1 MGGRK
6 GGEHSLSVR
15 KIAFFFLFLSIS
27 SRFCHLNCFFN
38 FFSPF
43 SYIISDQ
50 HACESFSSVTLN
62 NDLVNFIL
70 TPKNCFTIFSFDQKL
85 KKSFSFFSGPAL
97 LFHTISGKLF
107 SSKNLLL
114 LYTCIKHSFFLRL
127 AFLKFFNSCLIF
139 ELIKSSFFSSDWL
152 APRLGGRAGTV
163 FLHCAPP
170 KMAPTWRANGRVG
183 GDTVR
188 VIPPNL
194 TVDLWILSDLYF
206 CNSKFFLFAQ
216 LFLVAQAAFFDKS
229 GRKNQNKTAGSMLR
243 APQTTPPN
251 EKQAI
256 SFSVRVVFEPPPNR
270 DFSLSSRIFPPPTFF
285 FMTNS
290 NNF

>member
-1 MGGRK
+1 M
-6 GGEHSLSVR
+6 
-15 KIAFFFLFLSIS
+15 
-27 SRFCHLNCFFN
+27 
-38 FFSPF
+38 
-43 SYIISDQ
+43 
-50 HACESFSSVTLN
+50 
-62 NDLVNFIL
+62 
-70 TPKNCFTIFSFDQKL
+70 

-107 SSKNLLL
+107 PSKNLLL
-114 LYTCIKHSFFLRL
+114 LDTCIKHSFFLRL

-139 ELIKSSFFSSDWL
+139 ERIKSSFFSSDWL

-194 TVDLWILSDLYF
+194 IVEFWILSDLFF

-216 LFLVAQAAFFDKS
+216 LCLVAQAASFVIS

-243 APQTTPPN
+243 APQTTLPTK
-251 EKQAI
+251 KQAI
-256 SFSVRVVFEPPPNR
+256 FFSARVVFDFPPNC
-270 DFSLSSRIFPPPTFF
+270 DFSLPSRIFPSPHFF
-285 FMTNS
+285 SIVKTKQLFAAETLIFIHHIKFLFHLFSFFQLNDGG
-290 NNF
+290 